1 MQEIFTYM
9 FKDNMFTKK
18 AAILFL
24 LLFIAL
30 AICGIPP
37 LLNSVSYAPTVEK
50 VSLPYLH
57 YLPSISCFLDFA
69 IYGYMMIC
77 IKAII
82 QQDLNIV
89 LPFFNFKNSL
99 IRGLKFYK
107 FEKLEIIG
115 ILKMLNTPEKVS
127 LMLDWMKENL
137 DANQNEIVFKV
148 CELYEMD
155 REDAE
160 CEAEDDDVEQKWS
173 VWIIDLDEFDSYYVY
188 FDSEEEA
195 TNYFNNYDKNNVEIN
210 LFNPVMVIVLVSVF
224 LTSLIIVCLGVSSIY
239 QAKIYSEVKN
249 RPIYIAKETNT
260 K

>member
-1 MQEIFTYM
+1 MKEIFTYM

-99 IRGLKFYK
+99 IRGLKFFVVILIFTLLSVFIYSILLFLLVPLK
-107 FEKLEIIG
+107 ALCVLP
-115 ILKMLNTPEKVS
+115 ILKVLITIAVVIYVNALLWIFANEDKIFS
-127 LMLDWMKENL
+127 LLAFRKATKLIKQNLRTYFSNLGLIFVINFISAFLSCGLMYILDS
-137 DANQNEIVFKV
+137 I
-148 CELYEMD
+148 
-155 REDAE
+155 
-160 CEAEDDDVEQKWS
+160 
-173 VWIIDLDEFDSYYVY
+173 FD
-188 FDSEEEA
+188 
-195 TNYFNNYDKNNVEIN
+195 NNYLIWILSTLEGTILAGYMLFIN
-210 LFNPVMVIVLVSVF
+210 AYL
-224 LTSLIIVCLGVSSIY
+224 
-239 QAKIYSEVKN
+239 
-249 RPIYIAKETNT
+249 IAKSIKPETVV
-260 K
+260 